1 MFIKKIKN
9 FSKYLILFLF
19 IILTNN
25 ARAEFFED
33 LSKIIENNEKR
44 LSYGISVTDFNM
56 DGNYEFLVT
65 GFGFP
70 NLALSYQD
78 GKLKDLNQQKIFS
91 DASKKTIG
99 VAACD
104 IDKDGFE
111 EIYFLNTDTYSGVK
125 KYSDR
130 LLDIKDNNY
139 FDLFELE
146 KNKENLNL
154 TAGRSVVCVDRKGDG
169 EYGIYVANY
178 GGPTRFYEIENE
190 LIKDKAKNLNL
201 DNITGGRAVVS
212 GHILTERADIFA
224 ANERGANF
232 LFKNNNGK
240 FDDVAF
246 DYRLDDAIQNG
257 RGTAL
262 SDIYYRGRLDIL
274 SGNWLGYH
282 RAWVLKNNEFKDIG
296 NKDFDEPSR
305 IRTIISADFDN
316 DGFDEVFMNNIA
328 EPNKLFRIKDNGKFE
343 QINLKVG
350 LEPNGYGTGAAVADI
365 DNDGVLELLVSRG
378 ESKEQTLTLYK
389 AIVKKENKYL
399 RIKPLNK
406 NGAPARGATV
416 TLITDQRK
424 HSKTIDAGSGYLCQ
438 MEPVAHYGI
447 RKNEK
452 NFNVEVRWTDG
463 SKEMIDIKRLNQTIT
478 VKQK

>member
-1 MFIKKIKN
+1 MKN
-9 FSKYLILFLF
+9 LTRYLILIFF
-19 IILTNN
+19 VILTNN
-25 ARAEFFED
+25 TRAEFFED

-65 GFGFP
+65 GFGYP
-70 NLALSYQD
+70 NLALSFQD
-78 GKLKDLNQQKIFS
+78 GKLKNLNQQKIFS
-91 DASKKTIG
+91 DTLKRTIG

-111 EIYFLNTDTYSGVK
+111 EIYFLNTDTYSGDK

-130 LLDIKDNNY
+130 LLDIEDNDY

-146 KNKENLNL
+146 KNKQNLNL

-169 EYGIYVANY
+169 EYGVYVANY
-178 GGPTRFYEIENE
+178 GGPTRFYEIEDE
-190 LIKDKAKNLNL
+190 LIKDKAQSLNL

-212 GHILTERADIFA
+212 GHILSDRADIFA

-232 LFKNNNGK
+232 LYKNNSGN
-240 FDDVAF
+240 FEDVAF
-246 DYRLDDAIQNG
+246 DYRVDDAIQNG

-282 RAWVLKNNEFKDIG
+282 RAWVLENNEFKDIG
-296 NKDFDEPSR
+296 NKDFDKPSR

-328 EPNKLFRIKDNGKFE
+328 EPNKLFRIKDDGKFE
-343 QINLKVG
+343 QINFQVG
-350 LEPNGYGTGAAVADI
+350 LEANGYGTGAAVADI
-365 DNDGVLELLVSRG
+365 DNDGVLELLVARG
-378 ESKEQTLTLYK
+378 ESKEQPLTLYK
-389 AIVKKENKYL
+389 AKVNKENNYL

-406 NGAPARGATV
+406 YGAPARGATV
-416 TLITDQRK
+416 TLITNKRK

-452 NFNVEVRWTDG
+452 NFKVEIKWTNGTKKLFNVSE
-463 SKEMIDIKRLNQTIT
+463 LNQTIT
-478 VKQK
+478 IKQK

>member
-1 MFIKKIKN
+1 MFIKQVTN
-9 FSKYLILFLF
+9 LSKYLILFLF
-19 IILTNN
+19 VSLLNN

-33 LSKIIENNEKR
+33 LSKIIETNKKR

-70 NLALSYQD
+70 NLALAFQD

-111 EIYFLNTDTYSGVK
+111 EIYFLNTDTYSGAK
-125 KYSDR
+125 RYSDR
-130 LLDIKDNNY
+130 LLDLKNNNY
-139 FDLFELE
+139 FDLFEVE
-146 KNKENLNL
+146 KNMENLNL
-154 TAGRSVVCVDRKGDG
+154 TAGRSVVCVDRKGNG

-178 GGPTRFYEIENE
+178 GGPTRFYEIENNI
-190 LIKDKAKNLNL
+190 IKDKAQNLNL

-212 GHILTERADIFA
+212 GHILTTRADIFA

-232 LFKNNNGK
+232 LFKNNNGN
-240 FDDVAF
+240 FEDVAF
-246 DYRLDDAIQNG
+246 EYRVDDVIQNG

-282 RAWVLKNNEFKDIG
+282 RAYVLENNEFKDIG

-305 IRTIISADFDN
+305 LRTIISADFDN

-343 QINLKVG
+343 QIDLKVG
-350 LEPNGYGTGAAVADI
+350 LEANGYGTGAAVADI
-365 DNDGVLELLVSRG
+365 DNDGILELLVSRG

-389 AIVKKENKYL
+389 AIVNKENKYL

-406 NGAPARGATV
+406 YGAPARGATV
-416 TLITDQRK
+416 TLITNQRK

-452 NFNVEVRWTDG
+452 NFKVEVRWTNG
-463 SKEMIDIKRLNQTIT
+463 SKELIDVSRLNQTIT

>member
-1 MFIKKIKN
+1 MKN
-9 FSKYLILFLF
+9 LTRYLILIFF
-19 IILTNN
+19 VILTNN
-25 ARAEFFED
+25 TRAEFFED

-65 GFGFP
+65 GFGYP
-70 NLALSYQD
+70 NLALSFQD
-78 GKLKDLNQQKIFS
+78 GKLKNLNQQKIFS
-91 DASKKTIG
+91 DTLKRTIG

-111 EIYFLNTDTYSGVK
+111 EIYFLNTDTYSGDK

-130 LLDIKDNNY
+130 LLDIEDNNY

-169 EYGIYVANY
+169 EYGVYVANY
-178 GGPTRFYEIENE
+178 GGPTRFYEIEDE
-190 LIKDKAKNLNL
+190 LIKDKAQSLNLN
-201 DNITGGRAVVS
+201 NITGGRAVVS
-212 GHILTERADIFA
+212 GHILSDRADIFA
-224 ANERGANF
+224 ANERGANY
-232 LFKNNNGK
+232 LYKNNNGN
-240 FDDVAF
+240 FEDVAF
-246 DYRLDDAIQNG
+246 DYRVDDAIQNG

-282 RAWVLKNNEFKDIG
+282 RAWVLEKNEFKDIG
-296 NKDFDEPSR
+296 NKDFDKPSR

-328 EPNKLFRIKDNGKFE
+328 EPNKLFRIKDDGKFE
-343 QINLKVG
+343 QINFEVG
-350 LEPNGYGTGAAVADI
+350 LEANGYGTGAAVADI
-365 DNDGVLELLVSRG
+365 DNDGVLELLVARG
-378 ESKEQTLTLYK
+378 ESKEQPLTLYK
-389 AIVKKENKYL
+389 AKVNKENKYL

-406 NGAPARGATV
+406 YGAPARGATV
-416 TLITDQRK
+416 TLITNKRK

-452 NFNVEVRWTDG
+452 NFKVEIKWTNGTKKLFNVNE
-463 SKEMIDIKRLNQTIT
+463 LNQTIT

>member
-1 MFIKKIKN
+1 M
-9 FSKYLILFLF
+9 ILLLF
-19 IILTNN
+19 VNLTNN
-25 ARAEFFED
+25 ANAEFFED

-65 GFGFP
+65 GFGFA
-70 NLALSYQD
+70 NLALSFQD

-139 FDLFELE
+139 FDLFQLE

-240 FDDVAF
+240 FNDVAF
-246 DYRLDDAIQNG
+246 NYRLDDAIQNG

-282 RAWVLKNNEFKDIG
+282 RAWVLENNKFKDIG

-343 QINLKVG
+343 QIDFKVG
-350 LEPNGYGTGAAVADI
+350 LEANGYGTGAAVADI

-378 ESKEQTLTLYK
+378 ESKEQRLTLYK

-406 NGAPARGATV
+406 HGAPARGATV

-452 NFNVEVRWTDG
+452 NFKIEVRWTNG
-463 SKEMIDIKRLNQTIT
+463 SKELINIKKLNQTVII
-478 VKQK
+478 KQK

>member
-1 MFIKKIKN
+1 MKN
-9 FSKYLILFLF
+9 LTRYLILIFF
-19 IILTNN
+19 VILTSNT
-25 ARAEFFED
+25 RAEFFED

-65 GFGFP
+65 GFGYP
-70 NLALSYQD
+70 NLALSFQD
-78 GKLKDLNQQKIFS
+78 GKLKNLNKQKIFS
-91 DASKKTIG
+91 DTLKRTIG

-111 EIYFLNTDTYSGVK
+111 EIYFLNTDTYSGDK

-130 LLDIKDNNY
+130 LLDIEDNNY

-146 KNKENLNL
+146 KNKENINL

-169 EYGIYVANY
+169 EYGVYVANY
-178 GGPTRFYEIENE
+178 GGPTRFYEIEDE
-190 LIKDKAKNLNL
+190 LIKDKAQSLNL

-212 GHILTERADIFA
+212 GHILSDRADIFA
-224 ANERGANF
+224 ANERGANY
-232 LFKNNNGK
+232 LYKNNNGNFK
-240 FDDVAF
+240 DVAF
-246 DYRLDDAIQNG
+246 DYRVDDAIQNG

-282 RAWVLKNNEFKDIG
+282 RAWVLEKNEFKDIG
-296 NKDFDEPSR
+296 NKDFDKPSR

-328 EPNKLFRIKDNGKFE
+328 EPNKLFRINDDGKFE
-343 QINLKVG
+343 QINFQVG
-350 LEPNGYGTGAAVADI
+350 LEVNGYGTGAAVADI
-365 DNDGVLELLVSRG
+365 DNDGVLELLVARG
-378 ESKEQTLTLYK
+378 ESKEQPLTLYK
-389 AIVKKENKYL
+389 AKVDKGNKYL

-406 NGAPARGATV
+406 YGAPARGATV
-416 TLITDQRK
+416 TLITNKRK

-452 NFNVEVRWTDG
+452 NFKVEIKWTNGTKKLFNVTE
-463 SKEMIDIKRLNQTIT
+463 LNQTIT